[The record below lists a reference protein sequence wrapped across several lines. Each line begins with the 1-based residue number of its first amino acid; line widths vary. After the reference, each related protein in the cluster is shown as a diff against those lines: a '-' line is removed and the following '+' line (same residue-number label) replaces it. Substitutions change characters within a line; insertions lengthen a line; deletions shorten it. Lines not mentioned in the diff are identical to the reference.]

1 MKFYLFNA
9 FSLSVD
15 CDLDFFT
22 RGNCHASRNIYSMRG
37 RKKVS
42 KSAKSKRAAKCKAMN
57 KISWDKNDN
66 ICLIHALWGMLTSS
80 QRSLMT
86 VRYVSPI

>member
-1 MKFYLFNA
+1 MKFYSFNA
-9 FSLSVD
+9 FALSIA
-15 CDLDFFT
+15 CDFDFIT
-22 RGNCHASRNIYSMRG
+22 RGNCHASRNISSMRG

-42 KSAKSKRAAKCKAMN
+42 NAAKSKRTVKFKALN
-57 KISWDKNDN
+57 KIAWDKNDN